1 MILYVK
7 ETAQFSV
14 SNIRPWVKN
23 TFSILPLNSL
33 THVSNNDIIILSAY
47 DNSSIPNI
55 DNYNYIIYEDAFEK
69 LSASIVQEYEYNH
82 DYYYIKYAL
91 DQAAAPTTTTLFSG
105 SSYGAFG
112 IIPSL
117 FDNAVNLSSISQDL
131 YYSINLVYAA
141 YKKNN
146 SIENVILPMQYYY
159 FYTDLSKTQNHDEQT
174 RISKVYYPLLNDSHN
189 CVLFPPKQN
198 FLYESDIFDVHSILN
213 TYAYGEY
220 QKGFFNNDRP
230 RINYATKVW
239 TDQSKDWSTL
249 TEAEKYAAGKVR
261 ANQHNECQKYKK
273 TLFENKNIFQNFVN
287 FCNAKNINLLIV
299 VTPTTP
305 YYSNELSSNYK
316 KDFYNILNNTEGIIH
331 LIDLSDSDAFSD
343 IDFNDTDHLNRDGAI
358 KLSTILL
365 DTLQEITN

>member
-7 ETAQFSV
+7 ETAQFSI
-14 SNIRPWVKN
+14 SNIRPWVKK

-33 THVSNNDIIILSAY
+33 TQVSNNDIIILSAY

-69 LSASIVQEYEYNH
+69 LSVSIVQEYEYNH

-105 SSYGAFG
+105 SSYSAFG

-131 YYSINLVYAA
+131 YYSIKLVYAA

-159 FYTDLSKTQNHDEQT
+159 FYTDLSKTQNYEEQT

-198 FLYESDIFDVHSILN
+198 YLYESDIFDVHSILN
-213 TYAYGEY
+213 TYAHGEY

-239 TDQSKDWSTL
+239 TNQSKDWSTL
-249 TEAEKYAAGKVR
+249 TEEEKYAAGRMR
-261 ANQHNECQKYKK
+261 ASQHNECLTYEK
-273 TLFENKNIFQNFVN
+273 TLFENKCIFQNFVN

-299 VTPTTP
+299 VTPATP
-305 YYSNELSSNYK
+305 YYSNELSPKYK
-316 KDFYNILNNTEGIIH
+316 KDFYNILNNIEGIIH
-331 LIDLSDSDAFSD
+331 LIDLSDSDAFLD
-343 IDFNDTDHLNRDGAI
+343 IDFNDTDHLNKEGAI

-365 DTLQEITN
+365 NTLQEITN